1 MIPEAPFLFSIA
13 GVSASLAGLA
23 GLVAGLRRGADFRP
37 MDLFR
42 LREIVEF
49 AFANVLL
56 ALSTIP
62 AALILGD
69 TSSALR
75 VEALA
80 ALGYTILHVAVLYRR
95 SREQALPSSRGWTV
109 IALLSDLAILA
120 TVIATVA
127 SGTIGAYEALLMVL
141 LGRPMFAF
149 LLVLASFESN

>member
-13 GVSASLAGLA
+13 GISASLAGLA
-23 GLVAGLRRGADFRP
+23 GLVAGLRRGTDFRP

-56 ALSTIP
+56 ALSTVP
-62 AALILGD
+62 VALIIGN
-69 TSSALR
+69 TSDALR

-80 ALGYTILHVAVLYRR
+80 ALAYTTVHAAVLVRR
-95 SREQALPSSRGWTV
+95 SRQQALPGTKGWV
-109 IALLSDLAILA
+109 AIAFALDLAILA

-127 SGTIGAYEALLMVL
+127 WGTIGAYEALLL
-141 LGRPMFAF
+141 LLLARPMSAF
-149 LLVLASFESN
+149 LLVLASFESP

>member
-37 MDLFR
+37 MDLYR

-62 AALILGD
+62 VALILGD
-69 TSSALR
+69 TGNALR

-80 ALGYTILHVAVLYRR
+80 ALGYTILHVAVLFRR
-95 SREQALPSSRGWTV
+95 SRQQALPSSPGWTL

-120 TVIATVA
+120 AVIATVV
-127 SGTIGAYEALLMVL
+127 SGTVGPYELLMVVL
-141 LGRPMFAF
+141 LARPMFAF
-149 LLVLASFESN
+149 LLVLASFEPS

>member
-13 GVSASLAGLA
+13 AVSASLAGLA

-75 VEALA
+75 VVALA
-80 ALGYTILHVAVLYRR
+80 
-95 SREQALPSSRGWTV
+95 P
-109 IALLSDLAILA
+109 
-120 TVIATVA
+120 
-127 SGTIGAYEALLMVL
+127 SGT
-141 LGRPMFAF
+141 
-149 LLVLASFESN
+149 